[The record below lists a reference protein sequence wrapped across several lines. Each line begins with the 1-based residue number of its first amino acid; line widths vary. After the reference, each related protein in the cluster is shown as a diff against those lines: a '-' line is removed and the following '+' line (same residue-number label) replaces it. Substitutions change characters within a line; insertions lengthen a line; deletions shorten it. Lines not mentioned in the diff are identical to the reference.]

1 MDLLHLVS
9 DKSLIKTDAY
19 INGAFVESTSGK
31 RFDVTNPV
39 NGDVIASVADC
50 GADMMEAAIES
61 AQIAQIGWAAKT
73 AKERASILRKWYE
86 LCMENAEDLAII
98 LTAEM
103 GKPLAEAK
111 GEIAYGSSFIEWFA
125 EQAKRVQGEVLE
137 SPFADKKF
145 LTLRQ
150 PVGVFGAV
158 TPWNFP
164 NAMIT
169 RKVAP
174 GIAVGCACV
183 LKPAEQT
190 PLSALALAELAHRA
204 GVPAGIMNIIPGM
217 DAPALGNVMCEDD
230 RVRKITFTGSTEVGR
245 ILMRQSA
252 ETIKKISLE
261 LGGNA
266 PLIVFD
272 DADLEEAVEGA
283 IASKY
288 RNAGQT
294 CVCANRVFV
303 QSGIYDDFAK
313 ALAAKVAE
321 MKVGDG
327 FEDGIVQGPIIDRQ
341 GFEKVTSH
349 VADALAKGGEVIT
362 GGKPHALGGT
372 FFEPTVITGANSQM
386 QLYSEETFGPVAAL
400 FKFETEEEV
409 ITAANDTIFGL
420 AAYYFTKDVG
430 RIFRVG
436 EALEYGMVIANTGA
450 YSSEVGPFGGVKASG
465 LGREGSTHGVDEFL
479 EMKLMVVGGI

>member
-1 MDLLHLVS
+1 M
-9 DKSLIKTDAY
+9 
-19 INGAFVESTSGK
+19 
-31 RFDVTNPV
+31 VTNPA
-39 NGDVIASVADC
+39 NGQNIAEVADF
-50 GADMMEAAIES
+50 GADGIAAAIDAAEAAGP
-61 AQIAQIGWAAKT
+61 AWAART
-73 AKERASILRKWYE
+73 AKDRAAILRRWYD
-86 LCMENAEDLAII
+86 LCIEHADDLAAI

-111 GEIAYGSSFIEWFA
+111 GEILYGSSFIEWFA
-125 EQAKRVQGEVLE
+125 EEAKRISGDVLE
-137 SPFADKKF
+137 SPFPDKKF
-145 LTLRQ
+145 LVLKQ
-150 PVGVFGAV
+150 PVGVFGAI

-169 RKVAP
+169 RKVSP
-174 GIAVGCACV
+174 GLAAGCTCV

-190 PLSALALAELAHRA
+190 PLSALALAELARRA
-204 GVPAGIMNIIPGM
+204 GFPAGVMNIVTGM
-217 DAPALGNVMCEDD
+217 DAPAMGNTLCADQ

-252 ETIKKISLE
+252 ETIKKVSLE

-272 DADLEEAVEGA
+272 DADLDEAVEGA

-294 CVCANRVFV
+294 CVCANRIFV
-303 QSGIYDDFAK
+303 QSGIYDDFAR
-313 ALAAKVAE
+313 ALSEKVGA

-327 FEDGIVQGPIIDRQ
+327 FEEGVSQGPIIDQQ
-341 GFEKVTSH
+341 GFDKIERH
-349 VADALAKGGEVIT
+349 VADALSKGAAVSV
-362 GGKPHALGGT
+362 GGAPHERGGT
-372 FFEPTVITGANSQM
+372 FYQPTVLTGASRDM
-386 QLYSEETFGPVAAL
+386 ELFSEETFGPVAAL
-400 FKFETEEEV
+400 FKFETEEQV
-409 ITAANDTIFGL
+409 IAAANDTIFGL

-436 EALEYGMVIANTGA
+436 EALEYGMAVANTGA

-465 LGREGSTHGVDEFL
+465 LGREGSKYGIDEFL
-479 EMKLMVVGGI
+479 EIKLMVIGGV

>member
-1 MDLLHLVS
+1 MLTLNDPGLL
-9 DKSLIKTDAY
+9 KTDAF
-19 INGAFVESTSGK
+19 INGEFVPAKTDA
-31 RFDVTNPV
+31 RFVVTNPA
-39 NGDVIASVADC
+39 NGQSIAEVADF
-50 GADMMEAAIES
+50 GAEGIAAAIDAAEAA
-61 AQIAQIGWAAKT
+61 GPDWAART
-73 AKERASILRKWYE
+73 AKDRAAILRRWYD
-86 LCMENAEDLAII
+86 LCIEHADDLATI

-111 GEIAYGSSFIEWFA
+111 GEIYYGSSFIEWFA
-125 EQAKRVQGEVLE
+125 EEAKRISGDVLE
-137 SPFADKKF
+137 SPFPDKKF
-145 LTLRQ
+145 LVLKQ
-150 PVGVFGAV
+150 PVGVFGAI

-169 RKVAP
+169 RKVSP
-174 GIAVGCACV
+174 GLAAGCTCV

-190 PLSALALAELAHRA
+190 PLSALALAELARRA
-204 GVPAGIMNIIPGM
+204 GFPAGVMNIVTGM
-217 DAPALGNVMCEDD
+217 DAPAMGDKLCADE

-252 ETIKKISLE
+252 ETIKKVSLE

-272 DADLEEAVEGA
+272 DADLDEAVEGA

-294 CVCANRVFV
+294 CVCANRIFV
-303 QSGIYDDFAK
+303 QSGIYDDFAR
-313 ALAAKVAE
+313 ALSEKVGA

-327 FEDGIVQGPIIDRQ
+327 FEDGVSQGPIIDQQ
-341 GFEKVTSH
+341 GFDKIERH
-349 VADALAKGGEVIT
+349 IADALSKGAAISV
-362 GGKPHALGGT
+362 GGAPHERGGT
-372 FFEPTVITGANSQM
+372 FYQPTVLTGASRDM
-386 QLYSEETFGPVAAL
+386 ALFSEETFGPVAAL

-409 ITAANDTIFGL
+409 IAAANDTIFGL

-436 EALEYGMVIANTGA
+436 EALEYGMAIANTGA

-465 LGREGSTHGVDEFL
+465 LGREGSKYGIDEFL
-479 EMKLMVVGGI
+479 EIKLMVIGGV

>member
-1 MDLLHLVS
+1 MDLLSLVK
-9 DKSLIKTDAY
+9 DKSLVKTDAY
-19 INGAFVESTSGK
+19 INGAFVSATGDK

-39 NGDVIASVADC
+39 DGALVASVADC
-50 GADMMEAAIES
+50 GADMMAKAIDAAHA
-61 AQIAQIGWAAKT
+61 AQPAWAAKT
-73 AKERASILRKWYE
+73 AKERAAILRKWYD
-86 LCMENAEDLAII
+86 LCMENADDLAII

-103 GKPLAEAK
+103 GKPLAESK
-111 GEIAYGSSFIEWFA
+111 GEIGYGSSFIEWFA

-137 SPFADKKF
+137 SPFADKKM

-150 PVGVFGAV
+150 PVGVFGAI

-204 GVPAGIMNIIPGM
+204 GVPAGIINIVTSNDG
-217 DAPALGNVMCEDD
+217 PAVGSVMCEDD
-230 RVRKITFTGSTEVGR
+230 RVRKLTFTGSTEVGR

-272 DADLEEAVEGA
+272 DADLDEAIEGA

-303 QSGIYDDFAK
+303 QAGIYDKFAA

-327 FEDGIVQGPIIDRQ
+327 FDAEVTQGPIIDAQ
-341 GFEKVTSH
+341 GFEKVKSH
-349 VADALAKGGEVIT
+349 VSDALAKGGEVLT

-372 FFEPTVITGANSQM
+372 FFEPTVITGANADM

-409 ITAANDTIFGL
+409 IASANDTIFGL

-450 YSSEVGPFGGVKASG
+450 YSSEVGPFGGIKASG
-465 LGREGSTHGVDEFL
+465 LGREGSVHGVDEFL

>member
-1 MDLLHLVS
+1 MKLSDPSLL
-9 DKSLIKTDAY
+9 KTDAF
-19 INGAFVESTSGK
+19 INGAFVSAPQDK
-31 RFDVTNPV
+31 RFAVKNPST
-39 NGDVIASVADC
+39 GDIVAEVADF
-50 GADMMEAAIES
+50 GADGITVAIDAAEAARK
-61 AQIAQIGWAAKT
+61 GWAATT
-73 AKERASILRKWYE
+73 AKERAAILRRWND
-86 LCMENAEDLAII
+86 LCLEHADDLATL

-111 GEIAYGSSFIEWFA
+111 GEILYGTSFIDWFA
-125 EQAKRVQGEVLE
+125 EEAKRVSGDVLE
-137 SPFADKKF
+137 SPFPDKKF
-145 LTLRQ
+145 LVLKQ
-150 PVGVFGAV
+150 PVGVFGAI

-169 RKVAP
+169 RKLSP
-174 GIAVGCACV
+174 GLAAGCTCV

-190 PLSALALAELAHRA
+190 PLSALALAELAKRA
-204 GVPAGIMNIIPGM
+204 GFPDGVINIVTGM
-217 DAPALGNVMCEDD
+217 DAPAMGEALCADD

-252 ETIKKISLE
+252 DTIKKISLE

-272 DADLEEAVEGA
+272 DADLDEAVEGA

-294 CVCANRVFV
+294 CVCANRIFV
-303 QSGIYDDFAK
+303 QAGIHDAFAK
-313 ALAAKVAE
+313 ALSDKVAA

-327 FEDGIVQGPIIDRQ
+327 FEEGVAQGPIIDQQ
-341 GFEKVTSH
+341 GFDKINRHIE
-349 VADALAKGGEVIT
+349 DAKNKGGTVLT
-362 GGKPHALGGT
+362 GGAPHEKGGT
-372 FFEPTVITGANSQM
+372 FFQPTVLTGATSEM
-386 QLYSEETFGPVAAL
+386 DLYGEETFGPVAAL
-400 FKFETEEEV
+400 FKFDTEDEA

-420 AAYYFTKDVG
+420 AAYFFTKDTA
-430 RIFRVG
+430 RLFRVS

-465 LGREGSTHGVDEFL
+465 LGREGSKYGIDEFL
-479 EMKLMVVGGI
+479 EMKLMVIGGV

>member
-1 MDLLHLVS
+1 MDILNLVS
-9 DKSLIKTDAY
+9 DKSLVKTDAY

-39 NGDVIASVADC
+39 NGEVIASVADC
-50 GADMMEAAIES
+50 GADMMTLAIES
-61 AQIAQIGWAAKT
+61 ATKAQIIWAAKT
-73 AKERASILRKWYE
+73 AKERANILRKWYE
-86 LCMENAEDLAII
+86 LCMENADDLAII

-217 DAPALGNVMCEDD
+217 DAPALGQAMCEDD
-230 RVRKITFTGSTEVGR
+230 RVRKLTFTGSTEVGR

-252 ETIKKISLE
+252 DTIKKISLE
-261 LGGNA
+261 LGGDA

-272 DADLEEAVEGA
+272 DADLDEAVEGA

-303 QSGIYDDFAK
+303 QSGIYDAFAK
-313 ALAAKVAE
+313 ALAAKVSE

-327 FEDGIVQGPIIDRQ
+327 FEDGIVQGPIIDQQ
-341 GFEKVTSH
+341 GFDKVTSH
-349 VADALAKGGEVIT
+349 VADALANGAEVLT

-372 FFEPTVITGANSQM
+372 FFEPTVITGANKNM
-386 QLYSEETFGPVAAL
+386 QLYAEETFGPVAAL

-409 ITAANDTIFGL
+409 IASANDTIFGL

>member
-50 GADMMEAAIES
+50 GADMMAAAIES
-61 AQIAQIGWAAKT
+61 AQIEQISWAAKT
-73 AKERASILRKWYE
+73 AKERAGILRKWYE

-217 DAPALGNVMCEDD
+217 DAPALGQVMCEDD

-261 LGGNA
+261 LGGTA

-272 DADLEEAVEGA
+272 DADLEEAVDGA

-321 MKVGDG
+321 MEVGDG
-327 FEDGIVQGPIIDRQ
+327 FEDGIVQGPIIDQQ

>member
-1 MDLLHLVS
+1 MKLSDPSLL
-9 DKSLIKTDAY
+9 KTDAFV
-19 INGAFVESTSGK
+19 NGAFVSAPQNK
-31 RFDVTNPV
+31 RFAVKNPSTGYIV
-39 NGDVIASVADC
+39 AEVADF
-50 GADMMEAAIES
+50 GADGITAAIDAAEAARK
-61 AQIAQIGWAAKT
+61 GWAATT
-73 AKERASILRKWYE
+73 AKERAAILRRWND
-86 LCMENAEDLAII
+86 LCLEHADDLATL

-111 GEIAYGSSFIEWFA
+111 GEILYGTSFIDWFA
-125 EQAKRVQGEVLE
+125 EEAKRVSGDVLE
-137 SPFADKKF
+137 SPFPDKKF
-145 LTLRQ
+145 LVLKQ
-150 PVGVFGAV
+150 PVGVFGAI

-169 RKVAP
+169 RKLSP
-174 GIAVGCACV
+174 GLAAGCTCV

-190 PLSALALAELAHRA
+190 PLSALALAELAKRA
-204 GVPAGIMNIIPGM
+204 GFPDGVINIVTGM
-217 DAPALGNVMCEDD
+217 DAPAMGEALCADD

-252 ETIKKISLE
+252 DTIKKISLE

-272 DADLEEAVEGA
+272 DADLDEAVEGA

-294 CVCANRVFV
+294 CVCANRIFV
-303 QSGIYDDFAK
+303 QAGIHDAFAK
-313 ALAAKVAE
+313 ALSDKVAA

-327 FEDGIVQGPIIDRQ
+327 FEAGVAQGPIIDQQ
-341 GFEKVTSH
+341 GFDKINRHIE
-349 VADALAKGGEVIT
+349 DAKNKGGAVLT
-362 GGKPHALGGT
+362 GGAPHEKGGT
-372 FFEPTVITGANSQM
+372 FFQPTVLTGATSEM
-386 QLYSEETFGPVAAL
+386 DLYGEETFGPVAAL
-400 FKFETEEEV
+400 FKFDTEDEA

-420 AAYYFTKDVG
+420 AAYFFTKDTA
-430 RIFRVG
+430 RLFRVS

-465 LGREGSTHGVDEFL
+465 LGREGSKYGIDEFL
-479 EMKLMVVGGI
+479 EMKLMVIGGV

>member
-1 MDLLHLVS
+1 M
-9 DKSLIKTDAY
+9 
-19 INGAFVESTSGK
+19 
-31 RFDVTNPV
+31 VTNPA
-39 NGDVIASVADC
+39 NGQNIAEVADF
-50 GADMMEAAIES
+50 GADGIAAAIDAAEAAGP
-61 AQIAQIGWAAKT
+61 AWAART
-73 AKERASILRKWYE
+73 AKDRAAILRRWYD
-86 LCMENAEDLAII
+86 LCIEHADDLAAI

-111 GEIAYGSSFIEWFA
+111 GEILYGSSFIEWFA
-125 EQAKRVQGEVLE
+125 EEAKRISGDVLE
-137 SPFADKKF
+137 SPFPDKKF
-145 LTLRQ
+145 LVLKQ
-150 PVGVFGAV
+150 PVGVFGAI

-169 RKVAP
+169 RKVSP
-174 GIAVGCACV
+174 GLAAGCTCV

-190 PLSALALAELAHRA
+190 PLSALALAELARRA
-204 GVPAGIMNIIPGM
+204 GFPAGVMNIVTGM
-217 DAPALGNVMCEDD
+217 DAPAMGNTLCADQ

-252 ETIKKISLE
+252 ETIKKVSLE

-272 DADLEEAVEGA
+272 DADLDEAVEGA

-294 CVCANRVFV
+294 CVCANRIFV
-303 QSGIYDDFAK
+303 QSGIYDDFAR
-313 ALAAKVAE
+313 ALSEKVGA

-327 FEDGIVQGPIIDRQ
+327 FEEGVSQGPIIDQQ
-341 GFEKVTSH
+341 GFDKIERH
-349 VADALAKGGEVIT
+349 VADALSKGATVSV
-362 GGKPHALGGT
+362 GGAPHERGGT
-372 FFEPTVITGANSQM
+372 FYQPTVLTGASRDM
-386 QLYSEETFGPVAAL
+386 ELFSEETFGPVAAL

-409 ITAANDTIFGL
+409 IAAANDTIFGL

-436 EALEYGMVIANTGA
+436 EALEYGMAVANTGA

-465 LGREGSTHGVDEFL
+465 LGREGSKYGIDEFL
-479 EMKLMVVGGI
+479 EIKLMVIGGV

>member
-1 MDLLHLVS
+1 MKLYDPSLL
-9 DKSLIKTDAY
+9 KTDAF
-19 INGAFVESTSGK
+19 INGAFVSAPQDK
-31 RFDVTNPV
+31 RFAVKNPST
-39 NGDVIASVADC
+39 GDIVAEVADF
-50 GADMMEAAIES
+50 GADGITAAIDAAEAARK
-61 AQIAQIGWAAKT
+61 GWAATT
-73 AKERASILRKWYE
+73 AKERAAILRRWND
-86 LCMENAEDLAII
+86 LCLEHADDLATL

-111 GEIAYGSSFIEWFA
+111 GEILYGTSFIDWFA
-125 EQAKRVQGEVLE
+125 EEAKRVSGDVLE
-137 SPFADKKF
+137 SPFPDKKF
-145 LTLRQ
+145 LVLKQ
-150 PVGVFGAV
+150 PVGVFGAI

-169 RKVAP
+169 RKLSP
-174 GIAVGCACV
+174 GLAAGCTCV

-190 PLSALALAELAHRA
+190 PLSALALAELAKRA
-204 GVPAGIMNIIPGM
+204 GFPDGVINIVTGM
-217 DAPALGNVMCEDD
+217 DAPAMGEALCADD

-252 ETIKKISLE
+252 DTIKKISLE

-272 DADLEEAVEGA
+272 DADLDEAVEGA

-294 CVCANRVFV
+294 CVCANRIFV
-303 QSGIYDDFAK
+303 QAGIHDAFAK
-313 ALAAKVAE
+313 ALSDKVAA

-327 FEDGIVQGPIIDRQ
+327 FEEGVAQGPIIDQQ
-341 GFEKVTSH
+341 GFDKINRHIE
-349 VADALAKGGEVIT
+349 DAKNKGGTVLT
-362 GGKPHALGGT
+362 GGAPHEKGGT
-372 FFEPTVITGANSQM
+372 FFQPTVLTGATSEM
-386 QLYSEETFGPVAAL
+386 DLYGEETFGPVAAL
-400 FKFETEEEV
+400 FKFDTEDEA

-420 AAYYFTKDVG
+420 AAYFFTKDTA
-430 RIFRVG
+430 RLFRVS

-465 LGREGSTHGVDEFL
+465 LGREGSKYGIDEFL
-479 EMKLMVVGGI
+479 EMKLMVIGGV

>member
-1 MDLLHLVS
+1 MKLSDL
-9 DKSLIKTDAY
+9 SLLKTDAF
-19 INGAFVESTSGK
+19 INGAFVSAPQDK
-31 RFDVTNPV
+31 RFAVKNPST
-39 NGDVIASVADC
+39 GDIVAEVAEF
-50 GADMMEAAIES
+50 GADGITAAIDAAEAARK
-61 AQIAQIGWAAKT
+61 GWAATT
-73 AKERASILRKWYE
+73 AKERAAILRRWND
-86 LCMENAEDLAII
+86 LCLEHADDLATL

-111 GEIAYGSSFIEWFA
+111 GEILYGTSFIDWFA
-125 EQAKRVQGEVLE
+125 EEAKRVSGDVLE
-137 SPFADKKF
+137 SPFPDKKF
-145 LTLRQ
+145 LVLKQ
-150 PVGVFGAV
+150 PVGVFGAI

-169 RKVAP
+169 RKLSP
-174 GIAVGCACV
+174 GLAAGCTCV

-190 PLSALALAELAHRA
+190 PLSALALAELAKRA
-204 GVPAGIMNIIPGM
+204 GFPDGVINIVTGM
-217 DAPALGNVMCEDD
+217 DAPAMGEALCADD

-252 ETIKKISLE
+252 DTIKKISLE

-272 DADLEEAVEGA
+272 DADLDEAVEGA

-294 CVCANRVFV
+294 CVCANRIFV
-303 QSGIYDDFAK
+303 QAGIHDAFAK
-313 ALAAKVAE
+313 ALSDKVAT

-327 FEDGIVQGPIIDRQ
+327 FEEGVAQGPIIDQQ
-341 GFEKVTSH
+341 GFDKINRHIE
-349 VADALAKGGEVIT
+349 DAKNKGGTVLT
-362 GGKPHALGGT
+362 GGAPHEKGGT
-372 FFEPTVITGANSQM
+372 FFQPTVLTGATSEM
-386 QLYSEETFGPVAAL
+386 DLYGEETFGPVAAL
-400 FKFETEEEV
+400 FKFDTEDEA

-420 AAYYFTKDVG
+420 AAYFFTKDTA
-430 RIFRVG
+430 RLFRVS

-465 LGREGSTHGVDEFL
+465 LGREGSKYGIDEFL
-479 EMKLMVVGGI
+479 EMKLMVIGGV

>member
-1 MDLLHLVS
+1 MITLNDPSLLKMD
-9 DKSLIKTDAY
+9 AF
-19 INGAFVESTSGK
+19 INGKFISARKDK
-31 RFDVTNPV
+31 RFSVTNPA
-39 NGDVIASVADC
+39 NGAVIAEVADFA
-50 GADMMEAAIES
+50 ADGIAAAIDAAEV
-61 AQIAQIGWAAKT
+61 ARHAWAART
-73 AKERASILRKWYE
+73 AKDRARILRRWYD
-86 LCMENAEDLAII
+86 LCMEHADDLAAI

-111 GEIAYGSSFIEWFA
+111 GEILYGSSFIEWFA
-125 EQAKRVQGEVLE
+125 EEAKRVSGDVLE
-137 SPFADKKF
+137 SPFPDKKF
-145 LTLRQ
+145 LVLKQ
-150 PVGVFGAV
+150 PVGVFGAI

-169 RKVAP
+169 RKVSP
-174 GIAVGCACV
+174 GLAAGCTCV

-204 GVPAGIMNIIPGM
+204 GFPAGVMNIVTGM
-217 DAPALGNVMCEDD
+217 DAPTMGNTLCADE

-252 ETIKKISLE
+252 ETVKKVSLE

-294 CVCANRVFV
+294 CVCANRIFV
-303 QSGIYDDFAK
+303 QAGIYDEFAR
-313 ALAAKVAE
+313 ALSEKVAA
-321 MKVGDG
+321 MRVGDG
-327 FEDGIVQGPIIDRQ
+327 FEDGISQGPIIDQQ
-341 GFEKVTSH
+341 GFDKIERH
-349 VADALAKGGEVIT
+349 VADALSKGAAISV
-362 GGKPHALGGT
+362 GGAPHEKGGT
-372 FFEPTVITGANSQM
+372 FYQPTVITGATKDM
-386 QLYSEETFGPVAAL
+386 QLFSEETFGPVAAL

-409 ITAANDTIFGL
+409 IAAANDTIFGL

-436 EALEYGMVIANTGA
+436 EALEYGMAVANTGA

-465 LGREGSTHGVDEFL
+465 LGREGSKYGIDEFL
-479 EMKLMVVGGI
+479 EIKLLVVGGV

>member
-1 MDLLHLVS
+1 MKLSDPSLL
-9 DKSLIKTDAY
+9 KTDAF
-19 INGAFVESTSGK
+19 INGAFVSAPQDK
-31 RFDVTNPV
+31 RFAVKNPST
-39 NGDVIASVADC
+39 GDIVAEVADF
-50 GADMMEAAIES
+50 GADGISAAIDAAEAARK
-61 AQIAQIGWAAKT
+61 GWAATT
-73 AKERASILRKWYE
+73 AKERAAILRRWND
-86 LCMENAEDLAII
+86 LCLEHADDLATL

-111 GEIAYGSSFIEWFA
+111 GEILYGTSFIDWFA
-125 EQAKRVQGEVLE
+125 EEAKRVSGDVLE
-137 SPFADKKF
+137 SPFPDKKF
-145 LTLRQ
+145 LVLKQ
-150 PVGVFGAV
+150 PVGVFGAI

-169 RKVAP
+169 RKLSP
-174 GIAVGCACV
+174 GLAAGCTCV

-190 PLSALALAELAHRA
+190 PLSALALAELAKRA
-204 GVPAGIMNIIPGM
+204 GFPDGVINIVTGM
-217 DAPALGNVMCEDD
+217 DAPAMGEALCADD

-252 ETIKKISLE
+252 DTIKKISLE

-272 DADLEEAVEGA
+272 DADLDEAVEGA

-294 CVCANRVFV
+294 CVCANRIFV
-303 QSGIYDDFAK
+303 QAGIHDAFAK
-313 ALAAKVAE
+313 ALSDKVAA

-327 FEDGIVQGPIIDRQ
+327 FEEGVAQGPIIDQQ
-341 GFEKVTSH
+341 GFDKINRHIE
-349 VADALAKGGEVIT
+349 DAKNKGGTVLT
-362 GGKPHALGGT
+362 GGAPHEKGGT
-372 FFEPTVITGANSQM
+372 FFQPTVLTGATSEM
-386 QLYSEETFGPVAAL
+386 DLYGEETFGPVAAL
-400 FKFETEEEV
+400 FKFDTEDEA

-420 AAYYFTKDVG
+420 AAYFFTKDTA
-430 RIFRVG
+430 RLFRVS

-465 LGREGSTHGVDEFL
+465 LGREGSKYGIDEFL
-479 EMKLMVVGGI
+479 EMKLMVIGGV

>member
-1 MDLLHLVS
+1 MGNLSLVT
-9 DKSLIKTDAY
+9 DKSLIKTQAY
-19 INGAFVESTSGK
+19 INGAFVPADGGAT
-31 RFDVTNPV
+31 FDVTNPAS
-39 NGDVIASVADC
+39 GDVIASVADC
-50 GADMMEAAIES
+50 SAAQISAAIDAAEAA
-61 AQIAQIGWAAKT
+61 QPLWAAKT
-73 AKERASILRKWYE
+73 AKERAAILRKWHD
-86 LCMENAEDLAII
+86 LCLENADDLAII

-111 GEIAYGSSFIEWFA
+111 GEIAYGTSFIEWFA

-150 PVGVFGAV
+150 PVGVFGAI

-204 GVPAGIMNIIPGM
+204 GIPAGIINIVTGM
-217 DAPALGNVMCEDD
+217 DAPALGKTLCDD
-230 RVRKITFTGSTEVGR
+230 ERVRKITFTGSTEVGR

-252 ETIKKISLE
+252 DTIKKISLE

-272 DADLEEAVEGA
+272 DADLDEAVEGA

-303 QSGIYDDFAK
+303 QSGIYDEFAA
-313 ALAAKVAE
+313 ALSAKVAE

-327 FEDGIVQGPIIDRQ
+327 FEDGVVQGPLIDQQ
-341 GFEKVTSH
+341 GFEKVQSH
-349 VADALAKGGEVIT
+349 VADAIAKGGNVLT
-362 GGKPHALGGT
+362 GGEPHEKGGT
-372 FFEPTVITGANSQM
+372 FFQPTVITGASSQM
-386 QLYSEETFGPVAAL
+386 ALYSEETFGPVAAL
-400 FKFETEEEV
+400 FKFETEEEA

-430 RIFRVG
+430 RLFRVG
-436 EALEYGMVIANTGA
+436 EALEYGMVVANTGA
-450 YSSEVGPFGGVKASG
+450 YSSEIGPFGGMKASG
-465 LGREGSTHGVDEFL
+465 LGKEGSQHGVDEFL
-479 EMKLMVVGGI
+479 EMKLMVVGGV